1 MDQETFILFLII
13 IGCVLGILLL
23 GLVFSVV
30 QAKRKE
36 RREARNSQEQRTQAA
51 LRQVKNEIR
60 VLGLQ
65 QRS

>member
-1 MDQETFILFLII
+1 
-13 IGCVLGILLL
+13 L
-23 GLVFSVV
+23 GLVLSVV